1 MEKIERVKKTY
12 WLFWLIGKIRDE
24 LDYIFSTQ
32 RIDNL
37 IFWFQCRFQ
46 KQYQFHI
53 LYSDLKPGYHGADE
67 VFASAI
73 AKRFLRVYPNAL
85 KIEGAPK
92 KELDAARKWFNE
104 EKPKMQHEIELLE
117 TAFSWYVA
125 RKEKDCASD
134 ISSLAKKIMNL
145 EQKLYDK
152 DTTHLVSVMKH
163 RTYLDD

>member
-1 MEKIERVKKTY
+1 MEKEKRIKKTY
-12 WLFWLIGKIRDE
+12 WLFWLLRQIRDE

-67 VFASAI
+67 VFAAAI
-73 AKRFLRVYPNAL
+73 AKRFLKVYPNAL
-85 KIEGAPK
+85 HIEGVAK

-104 EKPKMQHEIELLE
+104 EKPKLTHEIELLE
-117 TAFSWYVA
+117 DALNWYA
-125 RKEKDCASD
+125 NREEKYGAENS
-134 ISSLAKKIMNL
+134 SSLAKKIMML

-152 DTTHLVSVMKH
+152 DTIHLISVMKH
-163 RTYLDD
+163 RDYLDD